1 MANTPLTT
9 GYPKL
14 VRASEDAYGTR
25 HRSFSYDFLPS
36 GNYGT
41 GGGILV
47 SPNLFGVSLL
57 DQIENV
63 ILADWS
69 ATSPAGYVFFWNHV
83 TGAIQFFEPAGL
95 TPAGTI
101 SAPTITTLTN
111 ASTSAPVY
119 VTGGALTQIAGATGI
134 TGVQAPTFTGS
145 AIAAGAL
152 VEIGN
157 VAVSSVTVRGTFL
170 IRP

>member
-1 MANTPLTT
+1 MANTVLAT
-9 GYPKL
+9 GYPKFA
-14 VRASEDAYGTR
+14 RNSEDAYGNR
-25 HRSFSYDFLPS
+25 HRAYTVDFKPAS
-36 GNYGT
+36 TYGT

-47 SPNLFGVSLL
+47 SPNLFGVSIL

-69 ATSPAGYVFFWNHV
+69 SGGPAGYIYFWNNH
-83 TGAIQFFEPAGL
+83 TGAIMFFQSGAS

-101 SAPTITTLTN
+101 SAPTITTTTN
-111 ASTSAPVY
+111 AGTTTPVY
-119 VTGGALTQIAGATGI
+119 TNGGALTQVAGATGI

-145 AIAAGAL
+145 ATAAGVLA
-152 VEIGN
+152 EIGN
-157 VAVSSVTVRGTFL
+157 VSVSSVIVRGTFL